1 MKSHHLGGW
10 RWGIPKPTG
19 AESDTELQLLAEM
32 ENLDLIPSIYSDT
45 GVDYACEVR
54 RSTSSRGPGED
65 FCTPVFH
72 ERGLSQRASAD
83 HGTTAVPLS
92 LSW

>member
-1 MKSHHLGGW
+1 MKSHHLGGGGW
-10 RWGIPKPTG
+10 RWGIQKPTG
-19 AESDTELQLLAEM
+19 TESDTELQHLAEM

-65 FCTPVFH
+65 FCTPVFTSEVSASGQVH
-72 ERGLSQRASAD
+72 ITERRQC
-83 HGTTAVPLS
+83 P
-92 LSW
+92 